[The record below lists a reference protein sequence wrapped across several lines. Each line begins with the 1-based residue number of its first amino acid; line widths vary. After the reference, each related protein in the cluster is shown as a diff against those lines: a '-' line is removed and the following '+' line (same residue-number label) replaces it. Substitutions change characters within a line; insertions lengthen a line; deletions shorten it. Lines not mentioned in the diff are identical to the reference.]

1 MKNIINTVKKSF
13 ITASLFL
20 PASAF
25 ASSTGSGLPWESTLD
40 KISSS
45 ISGPVLLAIA
55 TVMLVIILSMAAFGE
70 WSDGFQKIL
79 KAGIFLAVAFEVVT
93 FINVCF
99 GGGAVV

>member
-1 MKNIINTVKKSF
+1 MKNIMNQIKKSF
-13 ITASLFL
+13 VTASLFL

-55 TVMLVIILSMAAFGE
+55 TVMLVIILAMAAFGE
-70 WSDGFQKIL
+70 WSEGFQKIL
-79 KAGIFLAVAFEVVT
+79 KVGIFLSAAFEVGAV
-93 FINVCF
+93 INVLF
-99 GGGAVV
+99 GGGAVM